1 MQNNREEHELMYQF
15 PEPKKI
21 LRMNRDRNRLI
32 ESMSVDDSYDAKY
45 KEPFTSSSI
54 SNSSHG
60 NVFPSFPVSSRNI
73 SDKEEISF
81 SSKSENY
88 CVSFVDIVNSTNITA
103 QISHTEKIGKY
114 YSIFINTMATLARN
128 YGAKITKNA
137 GDSLIYYFPKT
148 SDITNKAAFKDVIE
162 CGLTMIS
169 AGTVLNT
176 KMNEEGLP
184 SVDYRISADY
194 GRVGIVRSAISQND
208 DLFGPTVNICSKIN
222 SKALPNQMVIGGDLY
237 QIIKSSSYPHRHDY
251 RFKSVGEYSVGFKQM
266 YPVYSVLTKNRTQT
280 LSPHDEQMIRLKPVQ
295 MHPSPTTTLKIPS
308 KTDSNY
314 KDQEKHAPNIM
325 LVDDDPDILLTYKSI
340 LIEENCNIETF
351 TDAQEALNHFA
362 KANHSYYDLVLLD
375 IRMPDI
381 NGLQLYYK
389 LKAINMAIKIIFV
402 SALDAADE
410 LISMLPGVRVDYDII
425 RKPVNRENFVNKIKV
440 VLS

>member
-1 MQNNREEHELMYQF
+1 
-15 PEPKKI
+15 
-21 LRMNRDRNRLI
+21 
-32 ESMSVDDSYDAKY
+32 MSLDDSHDPKY

-60 NVFPSFPVSSRNI
+60 NVFPSFPSSSRNT

-81 SSKSENY
+81 SSKSESY

-114 YSIFINTMATLARN
+114 YSIFINTMATLARD

-148 SDITNKAAFKDVIE
+148 ADSTNKAAFIDVIE

-176 KMNEEGLP
+176 KMYEEGLP
-184 SVDYRISADY
+184 SIDYRISADY

-208 DLFGPTVNICSKIN
+208 DLFGPTMNICSKIN
-222 SKALPNQMVIGGDLY
+222 SKALPNQMVIGSDLY
-237 QIIKSSSYPHRHDY
+237 QIIKSSSSSYHRLDY
-251 RFKSVGEYSVGFKQM
+251 RFKSVGEYSVGFKQT
-266 YPVYSVLTKNRTQT
+266 YPVYSVLTKKRNQT
-280 LSPHDEQMIRLKPVQ
+280 LSSHDEQMKRLKPVQ
-295 MHPSPTTTLKIPS
+295 MHSSSSSPTTTTLKIPS

-314 KDQEKHAPNIM
+314 KDQKKHTPNIM
-325 LVDDDPDILLTYKSI
+325 LVDDDADILLTYKSI

-375 IRMPDI
+375 IRMPGI

-402 SALDAADE
+402 SAMDAADE
-410 LISMLPGVRVDYDII
+410 LISMLPDVRVDHDII
-425 RKPVNRENFVNKIKV
+425 RKPVDRENLVNKIKA

>member
-1 MQNNREEHELMYQF
+1 
-15 PEPKKI
+15 
-21 LRMNRDRNRLI
+21 
-32 ESMSVDDSYDAKY
+32 MSLDDSHDPKY

-60 NVFPSFPVSSRNI
+60 NVFPSFPSSSTNT

-81 SSKSENY
+81 SSKAESY

-103 QISHTEKIGKY
+103 QISHSEKIGKY
-114 YSIFINTMATLARN
+114 YSIFINTMATLARD

-148 SDITNKAAFKDVIE
+148 ADSTNKAAFIDVIE

-176 KMNEEGLP
+176 KMYEEGLP
-184 SVDYRISADY
+184 SIDYRISADY

-208 DLFGPTVNICSKIN
+208 DLFGPTMNICSKIN
-222 SKALPNQMVIGGDLY
+222 SKALPNQMVIGSDLY
-237 QIIKSSSYPHRHDY
+237 QIIKSSSSYHRLDY
-251 RFKSVGEYSVGFKQM
+251 RFKSVGEYSVGFKQT
-266 YPVYSVLTKNRTQT
+266 YPVYSVLTKKRNQT
-280 LSPHDEQMIRLKPVQ
+280 LSSHDEQMKRLKPVQ
-295 MHPSPTTTLKIPS
+295 MHSSSSPTTTTLKIPS

-314 KDQEKHAPNIM
+314 KDQKKHTPNIM
-325 LVDDDPDILLTYKSI
+325 LVDDDADILLTYKSI

-375 IRMPDI
+375 IRMPGI

-389 LKAINMAIKIIFV
+389 LKALNMAIKIIFV
-402 SALDAADE
+402 SAIDAADE
-410 LISMLPGVRVDYDII
+410 LISMLPDVRVDHDII
-425 RKPVNRENFVNKIKV
+425 RKPVDRENLVNKIKA
-440 VLS
+440 VLSQAL

>member
-1 MQNNREEHELMYQF
+1 
-15 PEPKKI
+15 
-21 LRMNRDRNRLI
+21 
-32 ESMSVDDSYDAKY
+32 MSLDDSHDPKY

-60 NVFPSFPVSSRNI
+60 NVFPSFPSSSRNT

-81 SSKSENY
+81 SSKSESY

-114 YSIFINTMATLARN
+114 YSIFINTMATLARD

-148 SDITNKAAFKDVIE
+148 ADSTNKAAFIDVIE

-176 KMNEEGLP
+176 KMYEEGLP
-184 SVDYRISADY
+184 SIDYRISADY

-208 DLFGPTVNICSKIN
+208 DLFGPTMNICSKIN
-222 SKALPNQMVIGGDLY
+222 SKALPNQMVIGSDLY
-237 QIIKSSSYPHRHDY
+237 QIIKSSSSSYHRLDY
-251 RFKSVGEYSVGFKQM
+251 HFKSVGEYSVGFKQT
-266 YPVYSVLTKNRTQT
+266 YPVYSVLTKKRNQT
-280 LSPHDEQMIRLKPVQ
+280 LSSHDEQMKRLKPVQ
-295 MHPSPTTTLKIPS
+295 MHSSSSSPTTTLKIPS

-314 KDQEKHAPNIM
+314 KDQKKHTPNIM
-325 LVDDDPDILLTYKSI
+325 LVDDDADILLTYKSI

-375 IRMPDI
+375 IRMPGI

-402 SALDAADE
+402 SAMDAADE
-410 LISMLPGVRVDYDII
+410 LISMLPDVRVDHDII
-425 RKPVNRENFVNKIKV
+425 RKPVDRENLVNKIKA

>member
-1 MQNNREEHELMYQF
+1 
-15 PEPKKI
+15 
-21 LRMNRDRNRLI
+21 MN
-32 ESMSVDDSYDAKY
+32 VDDSHDPKY
-45 KEPFTSSSI
+45 KEPFTSSST

-81 SSKSENY
+81 SSKAESY

-114 YSIFINTMATLARN
+114 YSIFINTMATLARD

-148 SDITNKAAFKDVIE
+148 ADSANKAAFIDVIE

-176 KMNEEGLP
+176 KMHEEGLP
-184 SVDYRISADY
+184 SIDYRISADY

-208 DLFGPTVNICSKIN
+208 DLYGPTINICSKIN
-222 SKALPNQMVIGGDLY
+222 YKASPNQIVIGGDLY
-237 QIIKSSSYPHRHDY
+237 QIIKSFSYHRHDY
-251 RFKSVGEYSVGFKQM
+251 RFKSVGEYFVAFKQK
-266 YPVYSVLTKNRTQT
+266 YPVYSVSTKNRTQT
-280 LSPHDEQMIRLKPVQ
+280 LSSHDEQMIRLKPVQ
-295 MHPSPTTTLKIPS
+295 MHPSPTIATNTLKIPS

-314 KDQEKHAPNIM
+314 KNQEKHAPNIM

-351 TDAQEALNHFA
+351 TDAQEAFNHFA

-389 LKAINMAIKIIFV
+389 LKAINMAIKIMFV

-425 RKPVNRENFVNKIKV
+425 RKPVNRENFVNKIKA

>member
-1 MQNNREEHELMYQF
+1 
-15 PEPKKI
+15 
-21 LRMNRDRNRLI
+21 
-32 ESMSVDDSYDAKY
+32 MSLDDSHDPKY

-60 NVFPSFPVSSRNI
+60 NVFSSFPSSSTNT

-81 SSKSENY
+81 SSKAESY

-148 SDITNKAAFKDVIE
+148 ADSTNKAAFIDVIE

-176 KMNEEGLP
+176 KMYEEGLP
-184 SVDYRISADY
+184 SIDYRISADY

-208 DLFGPTVNICSKIN
+208 DLFGPTMNICSKIN
-222 SKALPNQMVIGGDLY
+222 SKALPNQMVIGSDLY
-237 QIIKSSSYPHRHDY
+237 QIIKSSSSSYHRLDY
-251 RFKSVGEYSVGFKQM
+251 RFKSVGEYSVGFKQT
-266 YPVYSVLTKNRTQT
+266 YPVYSVLAKKRNQT
-280 LSPHDEQMIRLKPVQ
+280 LSSHDEQMKRLKPVQ
-295 MHPSPTTTLKIPS
+295 MHSSSSPTTTTLKIPS

-314 KDQEKHAPNIM
+314 KDQKKHTPNIM
-325 LVDDDPDILLTYKSI
+325 LVDDDADILLTYKSI

-375 IRMPDI
+375 IRMPGI

-389 LKAINMAIKIIFV
+389 LKAINMAIKIMFV
-402 SALDAADE
+402 SAIDAADE
-410 LISMLPGVRVDYDII
+410 LISMLPDVRVDHDII
-425 RKPVNRENFVNKIKV
+425 RKPVDRENLVNKIKA

>member
-1 MQNNREEHELMYQF
+1 
-15 PEPKKI
+15 
-21 LRMNRDRNRLI
+21 
-32 ESMSVDDSYDAKY
+32 MSLDDSHDPKY

-60 NVFPSFPVSSRNI
+60 NVFPSFPASSRNI

-114 YSIFINTMATLARN
+114 YSIFLNTMATLARN

-148 SDITNKAAFKDVIE
+148 VDSTNKAAFIDVIE

-176 KMNEEGLP
+176 KMYEEGLP
-184 SVDYRISADY
+184 FIDYRISADY
-194 GRVGIVRSAISQND
+194 GRVGIVSSAISQND
-208 DLFGPTVNICSKIN
+208 DLFGPTMNICSKIN

-237 QIIKSSSYPHRHDY
+237 QIIKSSNHRHDY
-251 RFKSVGEYSVGFKQM
+251 RFKSVGEYPVGFKQM
-266 YPVYSVLTKNRTQT
+266 YPVYSVLIKNRTQT
-280 LSPHDEQMIRLKPVQ
+280 LPSHDEQMTKLKPVQ
-295 MHPSPTTTLKIPS
+295 MHSSPTTLKIPS
-308 KTDSNY
+308 ETDSNY
-314 KDQEKHAPNIM
+314 KGQEKHAPNIM
-325 LVDDDPDILLTYKSI
+325 LIDDDPDILLTYKSI

-362 KANHSYYDLVLLD
+362 EANHSYYDLVLLD
-375 IRMPDI
+375 IRMPGI

-389 LKAINMAIKIIFV
+389 LKAINMAIKIMFV

-410 LISMLPGVRVDYDII
+410 LISMLPGVKVDYDII
-425 RKPVNRENFVNKIKV
+425 RKPVNRENFVNKIKS

>member
-1 MQNNREEHELMYQF
+1 
-15 PEPKKI
+15 
-21 LRMNRDRNRLI
+21 
-32 ESMSVDDSYDAKY
+32 MSLDDSRDPKY

-54 SNSSHG
+54 SNLSHG
-60 NVFPSFPVSSRNI
+60 NVFPSFPSSSTNT

-81 SSKSENY
+81 SSKAESY

-114 YSIFINTMATLARN
+114 YSIFINTMATLARD

-148 SDITNKAAFKDVIE
+148 ADSTNKAAFIDVIE

-176 KMNEEGLP
+176 KMYEEGLP
-184 SVDYRISADY
+184 SIDYRISADY

-208 DLFGPTVNICSKIN
+208 DLFGPTMNICSKIN
-222 SKALPNQMVIGGDLY
+222 SKALPNQMVIGSDLY
-237 QIIKSSSYPHRHDY
+237 QIIKSSSSSYHRLDY
-251 RFKSVGEYSVGFKQM
+251 RFKSVGEYSVGFKQT
-266 YPVYSVLTKNRTQT
+266 YPVYSVLAKKRNQT
-280 LSPHDEQMIRLKPVQ
+280 LSSHDEQMKRLKTVQ
-295 MHPSPTTTLKIPS
+295 MHSSSSSPTTTLKIPS

-314 KDQEKHAPNIM
+314 KDQKKHTPNIM
-325 LVDDDPDILLTYKSI
+325 LVDDDADILLTYKSI

-375 IRMPDI
+375 IRMPGI

-402 SALDAADE
+402 SAIDAADE
-410 LISMLPGVRVDYDII
+410 LISMLPDVRVDHDII
-425 RKPVNRENFVNKIKV
+425 RKPVNRENLVNKIKA

>member
-1 MQNNREEHELMYQF
+1 
-15 PEPKKI
+15 
-21 LRMNRDRNRLI
+21 
-32 ESMSVDDSYDAKY
+32 MSLGDSKDPKY

-54 SNSSHG
+54 SSNSSHD

-103 QISHTEKIGKY
+103 QISQTEKIGKY
-114 YSIFINTMATLARN
+114 YSIFLNTMATLARN

-237 QIIKSSSYPHRHDY
+237 QIIKSSSYPHRPDY

-280 LSPHDEQMIRLKPVQ
+280 LSSHDEQMIKLNPVQ
-295 MHPSPTTTLKIPS
+295 RHPSPPTAPTTTTTLKRPS

-362 KANHSYYDLVLLD
+362 KANHSFYDLVLLD

-425 RKPVNRENFVNKIKV
+425 RKPVNRENFVNKIKAV
-440 VLS
+440 VS

>member
-1 MQNNREEHELMYQF
+1 
-15 PEPKKI
+15 
-21 LRMNRDRNRLI
+21 
-32 ESMSVDDSYDAKY
+32 MS
-45 KEPFTSSSI
+45 E
-54 SNSSHG
+54 
-60 NVFPSFPVSSRNI
+60 
-73 SDKEEISF
+73 KEEISF

-148 SDITNKAAFKDVIE
+148 ADSTNKAAFIDVIE

-176 KMNEEGLP
+176 KMYEEGLP
-184 SVDYRISADY
+184 SIDYRISADY
-194 GRVGIVRSAISQND
+194 GRVGIVSSAISQND
-208 DLFGPTVNICSKIN
+208 DLFGPTMNICSKIN

-237 QIIKSSSYPHRHDY
+237 QTIKSFSNHRHDY

-266 YPVYSVLTKNRTQT
+266 YPVYSVLIKNRTQT
-280 LSPHDEQMIRLKPVQ
+280 LPSSDDEQMTKLKPVQ
-295 MHPSPTTTLKIPS
+295 MHSSPTTLKIPS
-308 KTDSNY
+308 MTNSNY
-314 KDQEKHAPNIM
+314 KGQERHTPNIM
-325 LVDDDPDILLTYKSI
+325 LIDDDPDILLTYKSI

-362 KANHSYYDLVLLD
+362 EANHTYYDLVLLD
-375 IRMPDI
+375 IRMPGI

-389 LKAINMAIKIIFV
+389 LKAINMAIKIMFV

-410 LISMLPGVRVDYDII
+410 LISMLPGVKVDYDII
-425 RKPVNRENFVNKIKV
+425 RKPVNRENFVNKVKA

>member
-1 MQNNREEHELMYQF
+1 
-15 PEPKKI
+15 
-21 LRMNRDRNRLI
+21 
-32 ESMSVDDSYDAKY
+32 MSLDDSHDPKY

-60 NVFPSFPVSSRNI
+60 NIFPSFPASSRNM

-148 SDITNKAAFKDVIE
+148 ADSTNKAAFIDVIE

-176 KMNEEGLP
+176 KMYEEGLP
-184 SVDYRISADY
+184 SIDYRISADY
-194 GRVGIVRSAISQND
+194 GRVGIVSSAISQND
-208 DLFGPTVNICSKIN
+208 DLFGPTMNICSKIN

-237 QIIKSSSYPHRHDY
+237 QIIKSFSNHRDDY

-266 YPVYSVLTKNRTQT
+266 YPVYSVLIKNRTQT
-280 LSPHDEQMIRLKPVQ
+280 LPSSHDEQMTKLKPVQ
-295 MHPSPTTTLKIPS
+295 MHSSPTTLKIPS
-308 KTDSNY
+308 KTNSNY
-314 KDQEKHAPNIM
+314 KGQEKHTPNIM
-325 LVDDDPDILLTYKSI
+325 LIDDDPDILLTYKSI

-362 KANHSYYDLVLLD
+362 EANHSYYDLVLLD
-375 IRMPDI
+375 IRMPGI

-389 LKAINMAIKIIFV
+389 LKAINMAIKIMFV

-410 LISMLPGVRVDYDII
+410 LISMLPGVKVDYDII
-425 RKPVNRENFVNKIKV
+425 RKPVNRENFVNKVKA

>member
-1 MQNNREEHELMYQF
+1 
-15 PEPKKI
+15 
-21 LRMNRDRNRLI
+21 
-32 ESMSVDDSYDAKY
+32 MSLDDSHDPKY

-60 NVFPSFPVSSRNI
+60 NVFPSFPSSSINT

-81 SSKSENY
+81 SSKAESY

-114 YSIFINTMATLARN
+114 YSIFINTMATLARD

-148 SDITNKAAFKDVIE
+148 ADSTNKAAFIDVIE

-176 KMNEEGLP
+176 KMYEEGLP
-184 SVDYRISADY
+184 SIDYRISADY

-208 DLFGPTVNICSKIN
+208 DLFGPTMNICSKIN
-222 SKALPNQMVIGGDLY
+222 SKALPNQMVIGSDLY
-237 QIIKSSSYPHRHDY
+237 QIIKSSSSSYHRLDY
-251 RFKSVGEYSVGFKQM
+251 HFKSVGEYSVGFKQT
-266 YPVYSVLTKNRTQT
+266 YPVYSVLAKKRNQT
-280 LSPHDEQMIRLKPVQ
+280 LSSHDEQMKRLKPVQ
-295 MHPSPTTTLKIPS
+295 MHSPSSSSPTTTPLKIPS

-314 KDQEKHAPNIM
+314 KDQKKHTPNIM
-325 LVDDDPDILLTYKSI
+325 LVDDDADILLTYKSI

-375 IRMPDI
+375 IRMPGI

-402 SALDAADE
+402 SAIDAADE
-410 LISMLPGVRVDYDII
+410 LISMLPDVRVDHDII
-425 RKPVNRENFVNKIKV
+425 RKPVDRENLVNKIKA

>member
-1 MQNNREEHELMYQF
+1 
-15 PEPKKI
+15 
-21 LRMNRDRNRLI
+21 
-32 ESMSVDDSYDAKY
+32 MSLDDSHDPKY

-60 NVFPSFPVSSRNI
+60 NVFPSFPSSSTNT

-81 SSKSENY
+81 SSKAESY

-103 QISHTEKIGKY
+103 QISHSEKIGKY
-114 YSIFINTMATLARN
+114 YSIFINTMATLARD

-148 SDITNKAAFKDVIE
+148 ADSTNKAAFKDVIE

-176 KMNEEGLP
+176 KMYEEGLP
-184 SVDYRISADY
+184 SIDYRISADY

-208 DLFGPTVNICSKIN
+208 DLFGPTMNICSKIN
-222 SKALPNQMVIGGDLY
+222 SKALPNQMVIGSDLY
-237 QIIKSSSYPHRHDY
+237 QIIKSSSSSYHRLDY
-251 RFKSVGEYSVGFKQM
+251 RFKSAGEYSVGFKQT
-266 YPVYSVLTKNRTQT
+266 YPVYSVLAKKRNQT
-280 LSPHDEQMIRLKPVQ
+280 LSSHDEQMKRLKPVQ
-295 MHPSPTTTLKIPS
+295 MHSSSSPPPTTTLKIPS

-314 KDQEKHAPNIM
+314 KDQKKHTPNIM
-325 LVDDDPDILLTYKSI
+325 LVDDDADILLTYKSI

-375 IRMPDI
+375 IRMPGI

-389 LKAINMAIKIIFV
+389 LKALNMAIKIIFV
-402 SALDAADE
+402 SAIDAADE
-410 LISMLPGVRVDYDII
+410 LISMLPDVRVDHDII
-425 RKPVNRENFVNKIKV
+425 RKPVDRENLVNKIKA

>member
-1 MQNNREEHELMYQF
+1 
-15 PEPKKI
+15 
-21 LRMNRDRNRLI
+21 
-32 ESMSVDDSYDAKY
+32 MSLDDSHDPKY
-45 KEPFTSSSI
+45 KEPLTSSSI

-60 NVFPSFPVSSRNI
+60 NVFPSFPSSSRNT

-81 SSKSENY
+81 SSKSESY

-148 SDITNKAAFKDVIE
+148 ADSTNKAAFIDVIE

-176 KMNEEGLP
+176 KMYEEGLP
-184 SVDYRISADY
+184 SIDYRISADY

-208 DLFGPTVNICSKIN
+208 DLFGPTMNICSKIN
-222 SKALPNQMVIGGDLY
+222 SKALPNQMVIGSDLY
-237 QIIKSSSYPHRHDY
+237 QIIKSSSSSYHRLDY
-251 RFKSVGEYSVGFKQM
+251 RFKSVGEYSVGFKQT
-266 YPVYSVLTKNRTQT
+266 YPVYSVLTKKRNQT
-280 LSPHDEQMIRLKPVQ
+280 LSSHDEQMKRLKPVQ
-295 MHPSPTTTLKIPS
+295 MHSSSSSPTTTLKIPS

-314 KDQEKHAPNIM
+314 KDQKKHTPNIM
-325 LVDDDPDILLTYKSI
+325 LVDDDADILLTYKSI

-375 IRMPDI
+375 IRMPGI

-402 SALDAADE
+402 SAIDAADE
-410 LISMLPGVRVDYDII
+410 LISMLPDVRVDHDII
-425 RKPVNRENFVNKIKV
+425 RKPVDRENLVNKIKA